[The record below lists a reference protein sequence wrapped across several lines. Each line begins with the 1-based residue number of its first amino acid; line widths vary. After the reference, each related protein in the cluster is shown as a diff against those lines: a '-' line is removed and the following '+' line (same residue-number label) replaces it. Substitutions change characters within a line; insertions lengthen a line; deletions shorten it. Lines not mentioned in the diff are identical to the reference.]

1 MIGNCSSSPYT
12 SKINTLIKRVIFAYY
27 WTGIVLG
34 TIYFR
39 HWDKLWMGQWVKNL
53 DLESKICF
61 CLWHLSGGS
70 SWIFMIAF
78 ICHKVV
84 IVCKVMGRETGL
96 AKCLNFFFFF
106 LLFSLIYVVVSCCF
120 STGCYS
126 ETKRQFLGIIGF
138 LMLRLWTCLQSNLS

>member
-1 MIGNCSSSPYT
+1 MKGWYLP
-12 SKINTLIKRVIFAYY
+12 IF
-27 WTGIVLG
+27 WTGKVLG

-61 CLWHLSGGS
+61 CLWHVSGGS
-70 SWIFMIAF
+70 SWIFMIAV

-84 IVCKVMGRETGL
+84 IVHKPMSRETGL
-96 AKCLNFFFFF
+96 AKCLKVLFFS
-106 LLFSLIYVVVSCCF
+106 LFSLIHVVVVSCCC

-126 ETKRQFLGIIGF
+126 ETKRQFLEMVGF
-138 LMLRLWTCLQSNLS
+138 LMLRLPTCLQSNLSYTPGGPVSSKDD